1 MNKEKLLTLIHSPY
15 ITEKATSVG
24 SLDQV
29 VFKVDLSASKS
40 EIKKA
45 VEDLFDVKVDSVTT
59 STQKGKTKRNR
70 FGIYK
75 RSDYKKAF
83 VSLKE
88 GSEIQFEGISSV
100 SYTHLTLPTNREV

>member
-15 ITEKATSVG
+15 ITEKAS
-24 SLDQV
+24 SLGTMNQV
-29 VFKVDLSASKS
+29 VFKVDISASKL
-40 EIKKA
+40 EIKRA
-45 VEDLFDVKVDSVTT
+45 VEDLFDVKVDNVTT
-59 STQKGKTKRNR
+59 STQKGKSKRNR

-88 GSEIQFEGISSV
+88 GSEIQFEGIS
-100 SYTHLTLPTNREV
+100 